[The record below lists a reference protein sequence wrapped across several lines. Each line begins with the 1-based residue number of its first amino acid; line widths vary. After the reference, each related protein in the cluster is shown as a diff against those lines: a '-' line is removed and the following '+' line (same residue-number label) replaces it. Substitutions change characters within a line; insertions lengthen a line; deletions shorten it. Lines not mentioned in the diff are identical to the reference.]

1 MRRSGLGQDA
11 PSGPCSA
18 KPSPFEKP
26 MKKRFMMADSDS
38 VQAKLLDKIEQALGK
53 AQTPAALLAL
63 AEAFAWVSAPA
74 QPHGGGKN

>member
-1 MRRSGLGQDA
+1 
-11 PSGPCSA
+11 
-18 KPSPFEKP
+18 